1 MSYSDIL
8 SQYSQRMADT
18 RAHEDM
24 MTSQNIDKKAGMIE
38 DAFKKITEPIAQ
50 AGQVVDA
57 ASGALLVGRKLY
69 TKLGKKIA
77 GKAVKGKPANQP
89 SEGEGGESEP
99 TTDGNPAPAQA
110 SADTGAEAGEAGQ
123 ATEGSGGLADLGYT
137 ESDADALL
145 GGQDGS
151 AAVDAGAQDAAR
163 GATRSAANAADGGPS
178 AGESITQGEGVGDV
192 GQTQLAQ
199 SAAGEEGSEF
209 LQQPRSVS
217 QTLVQRAP
225 AQASADSAGGADAS
239 AGATTTS
246 EGVASSGAAA
256 TDAAGATANTAGEI
270 ASGAGR
276 AVGNIA
282 TKAVTKVA
290 SSAAETALPEA
301 ATDAGIGVAG
311 QALDWL
317 GPIGLGVG
325 AITGLVDLFE
335 NIFGGKKATEQ
346 AENVKGQLQGEGGG
360 VDVGSMEQKQAPT
373 TLV

>member
-89 SEGEGGESEP
+89 SEGEGGESAP
-99 TTDGNPAPAQA
+99 TTDANPAPASDGA
-110 SADTGAEAGEAGQ
+110 GAEAGEAGQ
-123 ATEGSGGLADLGYT
+123 ATAGEGGGGLADLGYT

-145 GGQDGS
+145 GGGTDGS

-163 GATRSAANAADGGPS
+163 GATRSAANAADGGPT

-192 GQTQLAQ
+192 GQTQLAR

-225 AQASADSAGGADAS
+225 AQASADAEG

-246 EGVASSGAAA
+246 EGAASSGAAA
-256 TDAAGATANTAGEI
+256 TDAAGATANSASEI

-290 SSAAETALPEA
+290 SSTAETALPEA